1 MNNSR
6 RINSLE
12 MSQFTVDV
20 IEKLSHLLSFKPTY
34 ASSCRHYLSILD

>member
-1 MNNSR
+1 
-6 RINSLE
+6 